1 MLWPASV
8 TGRPEAASPSDGSK
22 PAVSIRWLKA
32 SSTHLLSPDMAP
44 ILPSRISLLYPDVCR
59 GVRRSLLWN
68 DIHAT
73 QKPVS
78 VSIARCLPGANRSS
92 CILKAQ
98 SRAFSIT
105 TSVDVRDDDFRSLD
119 LNLGAISE
127 QDRRDAVLEVGL
139 LRLVARLKAL
149 VGLGTYL
156 LTFSLG
162 YLYTWTY

>member
-1 MLWPASV
+1 
-8 TGRPEAASPSDGSK
+8 
-22 PAVSIRWLKA
+22 
-32 SSTHLLSPDMAP
+32 MAQ
-44 ILPSRISLLYPDVCR
+44 SLLDAPTFTRYGAHPPEQ
-59 GVRRSLLWN
+59 
-68 DIHAT
+68 DIP
-73 QKPVS
+73 PVS
-78 VSIARCLPGANRSS
+78 RCLSRSSEKPFVERHPRNTKACQRLHCPLFARGEHGSS

>member
-1 MLWPASV
+1 MAQSLRYPL
-8 TGRPEAASPSDGSK
+8 DGSK
-22 PAVSIRWLKA
+22 PPRRTYFPPIWRP
-32 SSTHLLSPDMAP
+32 SSRAA
-44 ILPSRISLLYPDVCR
+44 SLLYPDVCR

-156 LTFSLG
+156 LTLLLG
-162 YLYTWTY
+162 YLYTLTY